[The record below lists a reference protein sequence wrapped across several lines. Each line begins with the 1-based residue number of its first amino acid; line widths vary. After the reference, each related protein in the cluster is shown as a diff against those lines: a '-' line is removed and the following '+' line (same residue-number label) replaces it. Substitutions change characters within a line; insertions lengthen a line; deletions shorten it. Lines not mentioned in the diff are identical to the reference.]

1 MAQHLVGCSRNAV
14 VQSKLN
20 QRFLS
25 VNVKFIRDVVHGREK
40 AKNNVY
46 VAVQQI
52 GVTLLVPF
60 FCNYVIFVVL
70 SSKCLLKLQ

>member
-1 MAQHLVGCSRNAV
+1 
-14 VQSKLN
+14 
-20 QRFLS
+20 